1 MTYYDTYDPEVD
13 GTLEVRKIGD
23 SKVNVLFVP
32 PDRSLKEAGLPI
44 NTRHN
49 YRTKILELKNCGKQ
63 LTIIPIE
70 TFGDR
75 ENFLKSKYKKV
86 KMITIEKLRGVF
98 IATSYSAVSTEKIL
112 ETLEKLPSGFIRNYK
127 FGLGFNK
134 DYRFIVEAV
143 EKISSCTEILITK
156 RHETKISPDGKTFHI
171 SYKDYDDI
179 RRMLNRIRSHAQT
192 AVIEVRYSSTYNFL
206 AQHIGADTI
215 EPNFG
220 KHPHRRLFIS
230 AAEGKMRLKENER
243 IELIESVSKHAPEIA
258 EISPSKIVKLRSDLE
273 RVTLKKLIKE
283 YKNMLKGDKDER
295 HWQEFFNENPF
306 IFNMAFNCPVVV
318 VREQMYV
325 GGMKSSRSGAKI
337 ADFIVRNSLTNNVAL
352 VEIKTPKSSLI
363 SNKTASRG
371 VYLPSS
377 KTIHAVAQ
385 VLNQKAILEAN
396 IFSLKAENRYQDI
409 QSYAVRC
416 CVVIGKIPKSQDKV
430 NSFEMYRKNLINV
443 EVITYSE
450 ILDNMK
456 QLSRLLNNR

>member
-23 SKVNVLFVP
+23 SKVNVLFAP
-32 PDRSLKEAGLPI
+32 PDRSLEEAGLPTNI
-44 NTRHN
+44 RHN

-86 KMITIEKLRGVF
+86 KKITIEKLRGEF
-98 IATSYSAVSTEKIL
+98 IAISSSVSTEEVL

-127 FGLGFNK
+127 FGLGFNN

-143 EKISSCTEILITK
+143 EKISSCTEIFITK
-156 RHETKISPDGKTFHI
+156 RHETKISPDGKTFYI
-171 SYKDYDDI
+171 SDKDYDDI

-192 AVIEVRYSSTYNFL
+192 AVLEVRYSSTYNFL

-220 KHPHRRLFIS
+220 KHPHRKLFTA
-230 AAEGKMRLKENER
+230 AAEGKMRLKENEG

-258 EISPSKIVKLRSDLE
+258 ESSPSKIVKLRSDLE
-273 RVTLKKLIKE
+273 QVTLKKLIKE
-283 YKNMLKGDKDER
+283 YKNMLKGNKDES

-318 VREQMYV
+318 VGGQMYV
-325 GGMKSSRSGAKI
+325 GGMKSSRTGAKI
-337 ADFIVRNSLTNNVAL
+337 ADFVVRNSLTNNVAL
-352 VEIKTPKSSLI
+352 VEIKTPRSSLI
-363 SNKTASRG
+363 SNRTASRG

-385 VLNQKAILEAN
+385 VLNQKANFEAD
-396 IFSLKAENRYQDI
+396 IYSFKAKNECQNI

-416 CVVIGKIPKSQDKV
+416 CVVIGKIPKDQEKV